1 MTARNRRSRL
11 WHEWGVLSL
20 ALGAFTTLAIELGAF
35 PRVGA
40 AIYDSFLATWERPAA
55 ANIVIVAIDDASLR
69 NIGLWPWPRSVHA
82 TLIGRLKPARA
93 VFLDLLLTEQDPLP
107 LRSAILAEAIREHGR
122 IVLPLREVPF
132 GDVAST
138 TALPLPGFAAAAAA
152 LGHAHFD
159 PDRDG
164 LLRRVH
170 LREGPAGERWPH
182 AAVALWELGQ
192 ADGAP
197 PPRSRVTSVD
207 NPVHERWE
215 RDDEFP
221 IAFAGGPGRYTRI
234 PYVAVLR
241 GDLPESYF
249 RDKFV
254 LVGATAPGLGD
265 LYATPA
271 ESDGRLMPGVEVTA
285 NVLQQLQEHA
295 QLRTAPKPALV
306 VIALV
311 LVLMAMALNAV
322 LAPRWRIIATVALAA
337 LTLAAAAFALRWL
350 GVWLP
355 PEAALIAILSAYPLW
370 SWRRLEAAQGF
381 LDSELARLRRS
392 LHREG
397 ATTSRF
403 VRDPL
408 DERISAIQ
416 AANDEITRHQKA
428 REEAIS
434 FLSHDMRAP
443 QVSILAMVDAHR
455 QGMPADEA
463 FWGRLE
469 SNARATLALAQNLV
483 QLHRAEEI
491 DGRATVAIELASLV
505 EDVLADAWPRLRARE
520 LGVSRRLAE
529 EAWVVG
535 DRALLARALHNLI
548 DNAIGHAPRASAVV
562 VGVERAG
569 GEWQVSVADEGDGVA
584 DERKDAIFRRFETG
598 GGSTSGGTGLG
609 LALVRAV
616 AARFGGRAWV
626 EDNAPRGARFVI
638 GLPAIA
644 APG

>member
-1 MTARNRRSRL
+1 MTARTRRSRL

-20 ALGAFTTLAIELGAF
+20 ALCAFTTLAIQLGAF

-40 AIYDSFLATWERPAA
+40 AIYDSFLALWERPPA
-55 ANIVIVAIDDASLR
+55 ANIVIVAIDDASLGA
-69 NIGLWPWPRSVHA
+69 IGLWPWPRPVHA
-82 TLIGRLKPARA
+82 TLIARLKPARA

-107 LRSAILAEAIREHGR
+107 QRSAILAEAIREHGR
-122 IVLPLREVPF
+122 VVLPLREVPF
-132 GDVAST
+132 GEASST
-138 TALPLPGFAAAAAA
+138 TALPLPGLAAAAAA

-182 AAVALWELGQ
+182 AAAALWELGQ
-192 ADGAP
+192 DAGPAP
-197 PPRSRVTSVD
+197 PRRRVAPVD

-234 PYVAVLR
+234 PYAAVLR

-285 NVLQQLQEHA
+285 NVLQQLQERTR
-295 QLRTAPKPALV
+295 LRTTPKPVQMV
-306 VIALV
+306 VALV
-311 LVLMAMALNAV
+311 LVLAAMALNAV
-322 LAPRWRIIATVALAA
+322 LTPRWRLIATLALAG
-337 LTLAAAAFALRWL
+337 LTLAAAALALRWP

-355 PEAALIAILSAYPLW
+355 PEAALFAILSAYPLW

-381 LDSELARLRRS
+381 LDGELARLRRS
-392 LHREG
+392 LHRPD
-397 ATTSRF
+397 ATPSRF

-408 DERISAIQ
+408 DERIAAIQ
-416 AANDEITRHQKA
+416 AANDEITRHQRS

-463 FWGRLE
+463 FWDRLE
-469 SNARATLALAQNLV
+469 SNARATLALAQNLA
-483 QLHRAEEI
+483 QLHRAEAI
-491 DGRATVAIELASLV
+491 DRRDAEAIELASLA
-505 EDVLADAWPRLRARE
+505 EDVLADAWPRLRARQ
-520 LGVSRRLAE
+520 LVVSRRLAD
-529 EAWVVG
+529 EAWVAA

-548 DNAIGHAPRASAVV
+548 DNAIGHAPPASTVV

-569 GEWQVSVADEGDGVA
+569 DEWRVCVADEGPGVA
-584 DERKDAIFRRFETG
+584 DDRKEAIFRRFETG
-598 GGSTSGGTGLG
+598 GGAASGGTGLG

-626 EDNAPRGARFVI
+626 EDNVPRGARFVVA
-638 GLPAIA
+638 LPGVA